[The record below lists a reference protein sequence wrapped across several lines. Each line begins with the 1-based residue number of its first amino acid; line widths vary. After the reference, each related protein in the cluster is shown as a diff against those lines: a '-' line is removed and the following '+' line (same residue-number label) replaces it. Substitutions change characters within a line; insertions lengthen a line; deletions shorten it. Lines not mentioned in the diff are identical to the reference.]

1 MNEKPILF
9 NAEMVNAILSGRK
22 TQTRRIMKVQ
32 PSNDFYPLS
41 CAGEIDFDAR
51 WYCPGVVDK
60 DGYLQPAKK
69 DVYGVANEDEGYICP
84 LGAIGDQLW
93 VRETFALLGNE
104 DGVCID
110 WEENLIKGDEQA
122 AARIYKAS
130 CEQKHGDYGLYSI
143 PDSAYW
149 KPDTT
154 NMKYGG
160 SWRPSIHMP
169 RWASRINLLITGV
182 RVERLQDIS
191 EQDAMAEGIT
201 AKEVIIETRYEGGG
215 HVEITADRFFF
226 VGGDDEGYESAG
238 EAFAE
243 LWDSIYGQ
251 KEGESWQANPWV
263 WVIEFERM
271 EAK

>member
-22 TQTRRIMKVQ
+22 TQTRRIIKLDHERGMVN
-32 PSNDFYPLS
+32 PVVRGRN
-41 CAGEIDFDAR
+41 GEISSITCRLA
-51 WYCPGVVDK
+51 PM
-60 DGYLQPAKK
+60 L
-69 DVYGVANEDEGYICP
+69 CP
-84 LGAIGDQLW
+84 LGQPGDQLW

-104 DGVCID
+104 DGVCVD
-110 WEENLIKGDEQA
+110 WQDNMVKGDEQA

-154 NMKYGG
+154 NMKYEGT
-160 SWRPSIHMP
+160 WRPSIHMP

-182 RVERLQDIS
+182 RVERLNDIS
-191 EQDAMAEGIT
+191 DVDARAEGC
-201 AKEVIIETRYEGGG
+201 AYGKGNG
-215 HVEITADRFFF
+215 EIYLAVRPENHFPT
-226 VGGDDEGYESAG
+226 
-238 EAFAE
+238 
-243 LWDSIYGQ
+243 LWASIYG
-251 KEGESWQANPWV
+251 EESWQANPWV
-263 WVIEFERM
+263 WVINFERM

>member
-9 NAEMVNAILSGRK
+9 NSEMVNAILSGRK
-22 TQTRRIMKVQ
+22 TQTRRIMG
-32 PSNDFYPLS
+32 N
-41 CAGEIDFDAR
+41 
-51 WYCPGVVDK
+51 
-60 DGYLQPAKK
+60 QPAGQ
-69 DVYGVANEDEGYICP
+69 DLETVHVRHNDDFNFQWYGNLGESSYFPCP
-84 LGAIGDQLW
+84 LGKPGDQLW

-104 DGVCID
+104 DGVCVD
-110 WEENLIKGDEQA
+110 WQDNMVKGDEQA

-154 NMKYGG
+154 NMKYEGT
-160 SWRPSIHMP
+160 WRPSIHMP
-169 RWASRINLLITGV
+169 RCASRINLLITGV
-182 RVERLQDIS
+182 RVERLNDIS
-191 EQDAMAEGIT
+191 EKDAMAEGIT

-215 HVEITADRFFF
+215 HVEITAERFFF

-251 KEGESWQANPWV
+251 KEGENWQANPWV
-263 WVIEFERM
+263 WVINFERM

>member
-9 NAEMVNAILSGRK
+9 NSEMVNAILSGRK
-22 TQTRRIMKVQ
+22 TQTRRIMG
-32 PSNDFYPLS
+32 N
-41 CAGEIDFDAR
+41 
-51 WYCPGVVDK
+51 
-60 DGYLQPAKK
+60 QPAGQ
-69 DVYGVANEDEGYICP
+69 DLETVHVRHNDDFNFQWYGNLGESSYFPCP
-84 LGAIGDQLW
+84 LGKPGDQLW

-104 DGVCID
+104 DGVCVD
-110 WEENLIKGDEQA
+110 WQDNMVKGDEQA

-154 NMKYGG
+154 NMKYEGT
-160 SWRPSIHMP
+160 WRPSIHMP

-191 EQDAMAEGIT
+191 QEDAQAEGMELT
-201 AKEVIIETRYEGGG
+201 GWRPTYSDPDSGGEYETPY
-215 HVEITADRFFF
+215 DN
-226 VGGDDEGYESAG
+226 
-238 EAFAE
+238 FAE
-243 LWDSIYGQ
+243 LWTSIYG
-251 KEGESWQANPWV
+251 EESWQATPWV
-263 WVIEFERM
+263 WVINFERM

>member
-9 NAEMVNAILSGRK
+9 NAEMVNAILGGRK
-22 TQTRRIMKVQ
+22 TQTRRVISEKTLHLFGVAA
-32 PSNDFYPLS
+32 S
-41 CAGEIDFDAR
+41 AGECHPLEMCDQR
-51 WYCPGVVDK
+51 SQSY
-60 DGYLQPAKK
+60 YL
-69 DVYGVANEDEGYICP
+69 EFCS
-84 LGAIGDQLW
+84 LGKPGDQLW

-104 DGVCID
+104 DGVCVD
-110 WEENLIKGDEQA
+110 WQDNMVKSDEQA

-149 KPDTT
+149 KPDTS
-154 NMKYGG
+154 NMKYEG

-182 RVERLQDIS
+182 RVERLNDIS
-191 EQDAMAEGIT
+191 DADASAEGCKI
-201 AKEVIIETRYEGGG
+201 
-215 HVEITADRFFF
+215 
-226 VGGDDEGYESAG
+226 SSMQSG
-238 EAFAE
+238 ECLSDVFAR
-243 LWDSIYGQ
+243 LWKSIYGD
-251 KEGESWQANPWV
+251 KSWQANPWV